1 MLPFTLRVM
10 MRPLSRPSRT
20 RTLTWTASPVMPVR
34 PTTST
39 TSAGMLSSSAI
50 FRLRPTG
57 RPSLLHRTD
66 LRRDVLDHGLRL
78 PGVEDRDRR
87 RRLAEAHRDAELLL
101 ARDVRIGHAL
111 LLAQER
117 HVSED
122 LFGLD
127 VLRHDDELG
136 FAAFEELRDFVR
148 PSSDFPAFLREL
160 DRLIRLVD
168 ELLRHLETN
177 VHRLGHCGDLLP
189 PRYAGRHQLSAPR
202 PRRSAARSGAAYK
215 RFATVAKHRSQTT
228 CRRPLMMFI
237 DWPTRIP
244 RRQIPILRLF

>member
-50 FRLRPTG
+50 FRLRPTEG
-57 RPSLLHRTD
+57 PSLLHRAD
-66 LRRDVLDHGLRL
+66 LRRDVIDHGLRL
-78 PGVEDRDRR
+78 AGVEDRDRS

-101 ARDVRIGHAL
+101 ARDVRIRHTL
-111 LLAQER
+111 LFAQER

-127 VLRHDDELG
+127 VLGHHDELRL
-136 FAAFEELRDFVR
+136 AAFHELRDFVR
-148 PSSDFPAFLREL
+148 SFADFPALLREL

-168 ELLRHLETN
+168 KILRHLEAN
-177 VHRLGHCGDLLP
+177 AHRLVHWQDRIP
-189 PRYAGRHQLSAPR
+189 PRHPRGPESAAPP
-202 PRRSAARSGAAYK
+202 PRRRGARTGPAYK
-215 RFATVAKHRSQTT
+215 RPAPGPPPPRT
-228 CRRPLMMFI
+228 RRP
-237 DWPTRIP
+237 P
-244 RRQIPILRLF
+244 RGTPPGPH

>member
-50 FRLRPTG
+50 FRLRPTEG
-57 RPSLLHRTD
+57 PSLLHRAD
-66 LRRDVLDHGLRL
+66 LRRDVVEHGLRL
-78 PGVEDRDRR
+78 AGVEDRDRS
-87 RRLAEAHRDAELLL
+87 RRLAGAHRDAELLL
-101 ARDVRIGHAL
+101 ARDVRIGHTL
-111 LLAQER
+111 LFAQER

-127 VLRHDDELG
+127 VLGHHDELRL
-136 FAAFEELRDFVR
+136 AAFHELRDFVR
-148 PSSDFPAFLREL
+148 SFADFPALLREL

-177 VHRLGHCGDLLP
+177 VHRLGPCGDLLS
-189 PRYAGRHQLSAPR
+189 PRYAGRHQSSAPR
-202 PRRSAARSGAAYK
+202 PRRNAARSGAACK
-215 RFATVAKHRSQTT
+215 KFATLANQRSQTT
-228 CRRPLMMFI
+228 CPRPPVRVC
-237 DWPTRIP
+237 DWATR
-244 RRQIPILRLF
+244 